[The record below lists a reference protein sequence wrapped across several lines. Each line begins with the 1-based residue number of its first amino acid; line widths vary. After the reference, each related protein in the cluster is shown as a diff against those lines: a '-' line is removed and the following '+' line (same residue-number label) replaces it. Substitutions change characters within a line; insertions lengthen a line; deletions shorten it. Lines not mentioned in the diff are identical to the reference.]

1 VLAATALLAWLAGAG
16 GLASFVLLAAIVAA
30 AARLLLAVGD
40 AAEGRSDRFPAIVSG
55 AGLACLV
62 AAGALHLPV
71 LAAGLLVCAALDL
84 VASPSARPVAPPRP
98 KPAELADAPVSRA
111 A

>member
-1 VLAATALLAWLAGAG
+1 
-16 GLASFVLLAAIVAA
+16 VAA
-30 AARLLLAVGD
+30 
-40 AAEGRSDRFPAIVSG
+40 

-84 VASPSARPVAPPRP
+84 LASPSARPVERARP
-98 KPAELADAPVSRA
+98 KQAELADAPVSRA